1 MLLDQYGNKL
11 KSNSSKRYTKP
22 IMTRARLTTDRDTI
36 TPYTSFQ
43 SYKTAGDAVDWKLSF
58 LKEEDLVRKDAN
70 TIVKI
75 LLQSSPD
82 LSRAHSDMQM
92 FVNTGFELSIA
103 DDGEAIPEQ
112 RKVSQEILDDS
123 LKNMEALREPLRVKS
138 DKFVSSLFL
147 KGALYSE
154 CVFDGPDGE
163 EFVEIR
169 VLNPFRVAYRETE
182 DERRGQYLEWGE
194 ERNGQFYTIDS
205 PRVQYIPVNPVD
217 DSPLGTP
224 MIGSAIFPIVFLLG
238 MMKSARQVIDSQAFP
253 MGLITIDGEK
263 MLASGANEAT
273 LADDIENLADS
284 IEKDMTNASLNE
296 VFVYGAEVAYQII
309 GAMGKNNLDALEMIQ
324 KILDQWIYRALK
336 QFPVIFGSTEGN
348 ALSSNAEQQL
358 EAHSIFID
366 SLQSMIEN
374 LLTIHFT
381 QILRNSG
388 SRANPVFRL
397 RRTNAL
403 TDRIRSERFQIKVD
417 AVTKLVINGIIS
429 QQEAKNLIRDP
440 EAVDNISSV
449 LEADLQPE
457 AQRIMRGSSN
467 AEDERVQDEN
477 EEQAEDEE

>member
-1 MLLDQYGNKL
+1 M
-11 KSNSSKRYTKP
+11 
-22 IMTRARLTTDRDTI
+22 
-36 TPYTSFQ
+36 
-43 SYKTAGDAVDWKLSF
+43 
-58 LKEEDLVRKDAN
+58 
-70 TIVKI
+70 
-75 LLQSSPD
+75 
-82 LSRAHSDMQM
+82 
-92 FVNTGFELSIA
+92 
-103 DDGEAIPEQ
+103 
-112 RKVSQEILDDS
+112 
-123 LKNMEALREPLRVKS
+123 
-138 DKFVSSLFL
+138 
-147 KGALYSE
+147 
-154 CVFDGPDGE
+154 
-163 EFVEIR
+163 
-169 VLNPFRVAYRETE
+169 
-182 DERRGQYLEWGE
+182 
-194 ERNGQFYTIDS
+194 
-205 PRVQYIPVNPVD
+205 QYIPVNPVD

-296 VFVYGAEVAYQII
+296 VFVYGAEVAYRII

-388 SRANPVFRL
+388 SRACLLYTSP
-397 RRTNAL
+397 
-403 TDRIRSERFQIKVD
+403 SP
-417 AVTKLVINGIIS
+417 
-429 QQEAKNLIRDP
+429 RD
-440 EAVDNISSV
+440 
-449 LEADLQPE
+449 
-457 AQRIMRGSSN
+457 
-467 AEDERVQDEN
+467 
-477 EEQAEDEE
+477 